1 MEKVTTGCCALCQI
15 HKISNETSIV
25 EIAHEIEKLRKEM
38 LANTEVYITT
48 GNGQTAVFVI
58 VSPGEFILEKN
69 LIKLGFENKHI
80 FPRRVGY
87 PPVGDLKMYIKNL

>member
-15 HKISNETSIV
+15 HKINNETSIV

-38 LANTEVYITT
+38 LANEEVYITT

-58 VSPGEFILEKN
+58 ASPGEFILENN
-69 LIKLGFENKHI
+69 LIKLGFENKHT

-87 PPVGDLKMYIKNL
+87 PPIGDLKMYIKNL